1 MRNFFRGCSLSQ
13 LVDDVASAIFFADS
27 FAYWLPGTSAE
38 YEGSCR
44 LALLKPRKPIGNFY
58 STKYLICGFSVCFD
72 IIIMPELEAV
82 CIVYTD

>member
-1 MRNFFRGCSLSQ
+1 MDVRYRVVSNWL
-13 LVDDVASAIFFADS
+13 DDVASAIFFADS
-27 FAYWLPGTSAE
+27 FAYWLPGASAE
-38 YEGSCR
+38 YVGSSR

-58 STKYLICGFSVCFD
+58 SRKYLICGFSVCFD